1 MIKPYG
7 TENLIPLYVADESRR
22 HALEEEAQGL
32 PSVLITSS
40 AAGSAVMLGAGYFT
54 PLRGFMSVA
63 EALGVAERMEL
74 PGLGFWP
81 VPIVNVVDGGQITPE
96 IVSGSR
102 IALRDPNVKGHPV
115 LAVQDV
121 TGVEWLTEGQITTI
135 VEQVFRTTDLDHP
148 GVAAFRAAA
157 DVAVSGPIQVL
168 NYSYFSEDS
177 PDTFRT
183 APEIRAM
190 IEERGWRTVVAFQ
203 TRNPMHRAHEELCR
217 MAQKEVGA
225 DGILIHML
233 LGKLQPGDFPADVRD
248 AAIRKMVE
256 LYFPAGTV
264 LITGYGF
271 DMMYAGPREAL
282 LHAIFRQNAGATHFI
297 IGRDHAGCGDYYG
310 SFDAHTIFDEIPP
323 DALQIQIFRGDH
335 TVWCFRCEKVVMMRD
350 CSHNREDY
358 LLLSGTKAREML
370 YKGDPLPPEFARPEV
385 AEILFAYYQT
395 LNSR

>member
-7 TENLIPLYVADESRR
+7 AEELTPLYVADESRR
-22 HALEEEAQGL
+22 RALEEEAQGL
-32 PSVLITSS
+32 SSVLITSS

-54 PLRGFMSVA
+54 PLRGFMSFD

-81 VPIVNVVDGGQITPE
+81 VPIVNIVDGEQIPRVT
-96 IVSGSR
+96 SGSR

-115 LAVQDV
+115 LAVQEV
-121 TGVEWLTEGQITTI
+121 TGVERLTEGQITTI
-135 VEQVFRTTDLDHP
+135 VEQVFRTTDPDHP
-148 GVAAFRAAA
+148 GVAAFGAA
-157 DVAVSGPIQVL
+157 DNVAVSGPIQVL
-168 NYSYFSEDS
+168 NYSHFREGF
-177 PDTFRT
+177 PETFRT
-183 APEIRAM
+183 APQIRAM
-190 IEERGWRTVVAFQ
+190 IEERGWRKVIAFQ

-264 LITGYGF
+264 LVTGYGF

-297 IGRDHAGCGDYYG
+297 IGRDHAGFGDYYG
-310 SFDAHTIFDEIPP
+310 PFDAHTIFDEIPR

-350 CSHNREDY
+350 CPHDPEDH
-358 LLLSGTKAREML
+358 LPLSGTKAREML
-370 YKGDPLPPEFARPEV
+370 SRGEPLPPEFARPEV
-385 AEILFAYYQT
+385 ADILSAYYQT